1 MFRWTFV
8 DHWTH
13 NDKQVLEASESE
25 VPNPITDFSKIM
37 KMDNFSICI
46 MENFHFFLNR
56 ENPDMIALVK
66 KFSRHCN
73 QRNKTVIFA
82 NSVMEYPRE
91 VEAHLTVLDHD
102 LPSTEDIN
110 NVIDSI
116 ADSVKDKKVSVK
128 LTEDRRHRLT
138 DALKGMRAVDIE
150 NALAYSIVTTKDFD
164 DAVLR
169 NEKCKTVRKT
179 GYLEV
184 VKPPHSFKD
193 VGGYDRAK
201 QVITRD
207 KIVLSPQAKKWNLS
221 NKISYLFLG
230 VSGGGKSYFVQAC
243 GAELN
248 LPVLRLKMGEM
259 FGSLVGE
266 SEKNI
271 RNALKLADSMAPC
284 ILWIDEWDKGMSGTG
299 GSGSTDG
306 GTTVRVGGE
315 ILQWMNDHQSLVI
328 VMATANEI
336 DHIPVE
342 YMRKGRFS
350 EIVFFDIP
358 NNIELADIFQKQF
371 VSQKLDPSKY
381 DIKKLVEEAKQFTG
395 AEVAAVIDTAKKIG
409 ANRGEFPNTED
420 IITVIKET
428 EPEAKKNK
436 SKVDSIRQRAAQ
448 VAIPASFE
456 EQTAPSEV
464 TTKDGKWKN
473 RSIV

>member
-1 MFRWTFV
+1 
-8 DHWTH
+8 
-13 NDKQVLEASESE
+13 
-25 VPNPITDFSKIM
+25 
-37 KMDNFSICI
+37 
-46 MENFHFFLNR
+46 
-56 ENPDMIALVK
+56 
-66 KFSRHCN
+66 
-73 QRNKTVIFA
+73 
-82 NSVMEYPRE
+82 
-91 VEAHLTVLDHD
+91 
-102 LPSTEDIN
+102 
-110 NVIDSI
+110 
-116 ADSVKDKKVSVK
+116 
-128 LTEDRRHRLT
+128 
-138 DALKGMRAVDIE
+138 
-150 NALAYSIVTTKDFD
+150 
-164 DAVLR
+164 
-169 NEKCKTVRKT
+169 
-179 GYLEV
+179 
-184 VKPPHSFKD
+184 
-193 VGGYDRAK
+193 
-201 QVITRD
+201 
-207 KIVLSPQAKKWNLS
+207 
-221 NKISYLFLG
+221 
-230 VSGGGKSYFVQAC
+230 
-243 GAELN
+243 
-248 LPVLRLKMGEM
+248 
-259 FGSLVGE
+259 
-266 SEKNI
+266 
-271 RNALKLADSMAPC
+271 
-284 ILWIDEWDKGMSGTG
+284 
-299 GSGSTDG
+299 
-306 GTTVRVGGE
+306 
-315 ILQWMNDHQSLVI
+315 MNDHQSLVI